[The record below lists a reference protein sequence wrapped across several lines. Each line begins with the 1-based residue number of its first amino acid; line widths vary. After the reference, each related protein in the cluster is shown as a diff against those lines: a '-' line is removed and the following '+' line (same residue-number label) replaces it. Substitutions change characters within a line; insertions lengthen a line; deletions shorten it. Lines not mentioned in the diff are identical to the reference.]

1 MNQKLARY
9 ELSKTI
15 RRPAFILALLIAVAV
30 AIAAALE
37 PWANLE
43 KERHNLLSF
52 GYGVGVQAENYLGQ
66 TRESSFGNW
75 IVVSANAPLSASVFF
90 YALPLLAML
99 AGSWSCLFERLSGY
113 DMQICT
119 RVCFPLRVY
128 SDCHSSARQFP
139 DRLDAFSCVSSS
151 GR

>member
-1 MNQKLARY
+1 MNQRLVRY

-15 RRPAFILALLIAVAV
+15 RRPAFIFALLIAVAV

-52 GYGVGVQAENYLGQ
+52 GYGVGMQAKNYLGQ

-75 IVVSANAPLSASVFF
+75 IVVSASATVCVGVFLCTAPACNVGRILVV
-90 YALPLLAML
+90 PL
-99 AGSWSCLFERLSGY
+99 
-113 DMQICT
+113 
-119 RVCFPLRVY
+119 
-128 SDCHSSARQFP
+128 
-139 DRLDAFSCVSSS
+139 
-151 GR
+151 

>member
-75 IVVSANAPLSASVFF
+75 IVERERATVCVGVFLCTAPACNVGWILVVSL
-90 YALPLLAML
+90 
-99 AGSWSCLFERLSGY
+99 
-113 DMQICT
+113 
-119 RVCFPLRVY
+119 
-128 SDCHSSARQFP
+128 
-139 DRLDAFSCVSSS
+139 
-151 GR
+151 

>member
-75 IVVSANAPLSASVFF
+75 IVVSANAPLSASGISMHC
-90 YALPLLAML
+90 P
-99 AGSWSCLFERLSGY
+99 CLQCWLDLGRVSLS
-113 DMQICT
+113 
-119 RVCFPLRVY
+119 V
-128 SDCHSSARQFP
+128 
-139 DRLDAFSCVSSS
+139 
-151 GR
+151 

>member
-52 GYGVGVQAENYLGQ
+52 GYGVGVQAKII
-66 TRESSFGNW
+66 S
-75 IVVSANAPLSASVFF
+75 VKHVKAASVTG
-90 YALPLLAML
+90 LL
-99 AGSWSCLFERLSGY
+99 
-113 DMQICT
+113 
-119 RVCFPLRVY
+119 
-128 SDCHSSARQFP
+128 
-139 DRLDAFSCVSSS
+139 
-151 GR
+151 

>member
-1 MNQKLARY
+1 MNQRLVRY

-15 RRPAFILALLIAVAV
+15 RRPAFIFALLIAVAV

-52 GYGVGVQAENYLGQ
+52 GYGVGMQAKNYLGQ

-75 IVVSANAPLSASVFF
+75 IVVSATVCVGVFLCTAPACNVGRILVV
-90 YALPLLAML
+90 PL
-99 AGSWSCLFERLSGY
+99 
-113 DMQICT
+113 
-119 RVCFPLRVY
+119 
-128 SDCHSSARQFP
+128 
-139 DRLDAFSCVSSS
+139 
-151 GR
+151 

>member
-1 MNQKLARY
+1 MNQRLVRY

-15 RRPAFILALLIAVAV
+15 RRPAFIFALLIAVAV

-52 GYGVGVQAENYLGQ
+52 GYGVGMQAKNYLGQ

-75 IVVSANAPLSASVFF
+75 IVVSATRHCLRRCFLCTAPACNVGRILVV
-90 YALPLLAML
+90 PL
-99 AGSWSCLFERLSGY
+99 
-113 DMQICT
+113 
-119 RVCFPLRVY
+119 
-128 SDCHSSARQFP
+128 
-139 DRLDAFSCVSSS
+139 
-151 GR
+151 

>member
-1 MNQKLARY
+1 MSPFRLSGSEGGGGRMNQKLARY

-52 GYGVGVQAENYLGQ
+52 G
-66 TRESSFGNW
+66 
-75 IVVSANAPLSASVFF
+75 
-90 YALPLLAML
+90 
-99 AGSWSCLFERLSGY
+99 
-113 DMQICT
+113 
-119 RVCFPLRVY
+119 
-128 SDCHSSARQFP
+128 
-139 DRLDAFSCVSSS
+139 
-151 GR
+151 

>member
-43 KERHNLLSF
+43 KERHNRYRQDSF
-52 GYGVGVQAENYLGQ
+52 
-66 TRESSFGNW
+66 
-75 IVVSANAPLSASVFF
+75 AN
-90 YALPLLAML
+90 
-99 AGSWSCLFERLSGY
+99 
-113 DMQICT
+113 
-119 RVCFPLRVY
+119 
-128 SDCHSSARQFP
+128 
-139 DRLDAFSCVSSS
+139 
-151 GR
+151 